1 MNQTLIAAEAS
12 PQFTVGSPPT
22 RGRLC
27 LSTPPRQGWPALAR
41 PMLAAV
47 DRMLGLKDL
56 DDRYQRLPAS
66 MDYRDFLTEVL
77 NALRVEYVCDD
88 DEVARIPTS
97 GPVIVIANHPFGG
110 LDGVII
116 THLLAGLRSDLRVLA
131 NGLLARIIELQPV
144 LIPVKPFG
152 GIAAHHPNVS
162 GTRTALRFLQAGGM
176 LFTFPAG
183 VVSHFR
189 PSQPIVMDPP
199 WSQSIALLARRTG
212 ATVVPLFVQG
222 RNSNLFQVSGLMH
235 PWLRTA
241 LLAREL
247 LNKRGSRIELR
258 IGKPISAAKLGKLAS
273 DEAAM
278 RFLRAQTY
286 LLGSQRQPS
295 PEGAASFDKGTGL
308 VPLRSPVNAALMK
321 AEIDNLPVENCLLT
335 SGCQRVFY
343 AEADQIPWIIQEI
356 GRLRELSF
364 RAVGEGTGQAA
375 DIDLY
380 DAYYLQLFIWDDTK
394 SCVVGGY
401 RLGRIADILARFG
414 RKGLYTHSLFRMSG
428 RLTQALRPAL
438 ELGRSFVRP
447 EAQRSYSPLLLLW
460 RGIGAY
466 VARHPDKYLLVGPVS
481 VSNDYHPRS
490 QDLLVRFL
498 RHHRLEAN
506 LAREIR
512 ARHHFRPAREP
523 LLSRA
528 DLDSLDLTSVSD
540 LIAQLERDGKGVP
553 VLLRQYLKLGGRIL
567 GFNVDPA
574 FSQVVD
580 CLLMVDLR
588 QVEPDLLEKYLGQDG
603 AKRLLAGQQAA

>member
-12 PQFTVGSPPT
+12 PPFTAVSPPT
-22 RGRLC
+22 RDRLR
-27 LSTPPRQGWPALAR
+27 LSAPPRQGWPALAR

-47 DRMLGLKDL
+47 DRVLGLKDL
-56 DDRYQRLPAS
+56 DDRYQCLPAS
-66 MDYRDFLTEVL
+66 KDYRDFLTEVL
-77 NALRVEYVCDD
+77 NALRVEYLCDD
-88 DEVARIPTS
+88 DEVARLPTS

-110 LDGVII
+110 LDGIII

-131 NGLLARIIELQPV
+131 NGLLARIIELKPV
-144 LIPVKPFG
+144 LIPVNPFG
-152 GIAAHHPNVS
+152 GTAARHPNVS
-162 GTRTALRFLQAGGM
+162 GTRAALRFLQAGGM

-183 VVSHFR
+183 VVSHLR
-189 PSQPIVMDPP
+189 PGQSIVMDPP
-199 WSQSIALLARRTG
+199 WSQSIALFARRTG

-241 LLAREL
+241 LLPREL
-247 LNKRGSRIELR
+247 LNKHGSRIELR
-258 IGKPISAAKLGKLAS
+258 IGKPISAVKLGKLAS

-286 LLGSQRQPS
+286 LLGSQRQPG
-295 PEGAASFDKGTGL
+295 PEGAVSPDHGIGL
-308 VPLRSPVNAALMK
+308 VPLRPTVNPALMK
-321 AEIDNLPVENCLLT
+321 AEIDNLAAENCLLT
-335 SGCQRVFY
+335 SGSQRVFY
-343 AEADQIPWIIQEI
+343 AETDQIPWIMQEI

-401 RLGRIADILARFG
+401 RLGRIADILERFG
-414 RKGLYTHSLFRMSG
+414 RKGLYTYSLFRMSG
-428 RLTQALRPAL
+428 RLTQALKPAL

-447 EAQRSYSPLLLLW
+447 EAQRGYSPLLLLW

-498 RHHRLEAN
+498 RHHRLEPI

-512 ARHHFRPAREP
+512 ARHHFRLAREP

-528 DLDSLDLTSVSD
+528 DMDSLDLISLSE
-540 LIAQLERDGKGVP
+540 LIAQVERDGKGVP

-567 GFNVDPA
+567 GFNVDPT
-574 FSQVVD
+574 FSNVVD

-588 QVEPDLLEKYLGQDG
+588 QVELDLLEKYLGKEG
-603 AKRLLAGQQAA
+603 AMHFLAVQQVA

>member
-1 MNQTLIAAEAS
+1 
-12 PQFTVGSPPT
+12 
-22 RGRLC
+22 
-27 LSTPPRQGWPALAR
+27 
-41 PMLAAV
+41 MLAAV

-162 GTRTALRFLQAGGM
+162 GTWTALRFLQAGGM

-278 RFLRAQTY
+278 RFLRTQTY

-295 PEGAASFDKGTGL
+295 PEGAASFDQGTGL

-466 VARHPDKYLLVGPVS
+466 VARQPDKYLLVGPVS

>member
-1 MNQTLIAAEAS
+1 VG
-12 PQFTVGSPPT
+12 QF
-22 RGRLC
+22 R
-27 LSTPPRQGWPALAR
+27 WP
-41 PMLAAV
+41 V
-47 DRMLGLKDL
+47 
-56 DDRYQRLPAS
+56 
-66 MDYRDFLTEVL
+66 T
-77 NALRVEYVCDD
+77 
-88 DEVARIPTS
+88 
-97 GPVIVIANHPFGG
+97 
-110 LDGVII
+110 
-116 THLLAGLRSDLRVLA
+116 
-131 NGLLARIIELQPV
+131 
-144 LIPVKPFG
+144 
-152 GIAAHHPNVS
+152 
-162 GTRTALRFLQAGGM
+162 
-176 LFTFPAG
+176 
-183 VVSHFR
+183 
-189 PSQPIVMDPP
+189 
-199 WSQSIALLARRTG
+199 
-212 ATVVPLFVQG
+212 
-222 RNSNLFQVSGLMH
+222 
-235 PWLRTA
+235 
-241 LLAREL
+241 
-247 LNKRGSRIELR
+247 GSRIELR

-295 PEGAASFDKGTGL
+295 PEGAASFDQGTGL

-375 DIDLY
+375 DIDPY

-466 VARHPDKYLLVGPVS
+466 VARQPDKYLLVGPVS

>member
-1 MNQTLIAAEAS
+1 
-12 PQFTVGSPPT
+12 
-22 RGRLC
+22 
-27 LSTPPRQGWPALAR
+27 
-41 PMLAAV
+41 MLAAV

-116 THLLAGLRSDLRVLA
+116 PHLLAGLRSDLRVLA

-162 GTRTALRFLQAGGM
+162 GTWTALRFLQAGGM

-183 VVSHFR
+183 GGSHFR
-189 PSQPIVMDPP
+189 PSQPIVLDPP

-278 RFLRAQTY
+278 RFLRTQTY

-295 PEGAASFDKGTGL
+295 PEGAASFDQGTGL

-401 RLGRIADILARFG
+401 RLGRIADIL
-414 RKGLYTHSLFRMSG
+414 
-428 RLTQALRPAL
+428 
-438 ELGRSFVRP
+438 GRSD
-447 EAQRSYSPLLLLW
+447 A
-460 RGIGAY
+460 RG
-466 VARHPDKYLLVGPVS
+466 S
-481 VSNDYHPRS
+481 
-490 QDLLVRFL
+490 
-498 RHHRLEAN
+498 
-506 LAREIR
+506 
-512 ARHHFRPAREP
+512 
-523 LLSRA
+523 
-528 DLDSLDLTSVSD
+528 T
-540 LIAQLERDGKGVP
+540 
-553 VLLRQYLKLGGRIL
+553 RIPCS
-567 GFNVDPA
+567 G
-574 FSQVVD
+574 
-580 CLLMVDLR
+580 C
-588 QVEPDLLEKYLGQDG
+588 
-603 AKRLLAGQQAA
+603 QAA

>member
-1 MNQTLIAAEAS
+1 
-12 PQFTVGSPPT
+12 
-22 RGRLC
+22 
-27 LSTPPRQGWPALAR
+27 
-41 PMLAAV
+41 MLAAV

-295 PEGAASFDKGTGL
+295 PEGAASFDQGTGL

-466 VARHPDKYLLVGPVS
+466 VARQPDKYLLVGPVS

>member
-1 MNQTLIAAEAS
+1 
-12 PQFTVGSPPT
+12 
-22 RGRLC
+22 
-27 LSTPPRQGWPALAR
+27 
-41 PMLAAV
+41 MLAAV

-466 VARHPDKYLLVGPVS
+466 VARQPDKYLLVGPVS